1 MKKLYLVELLRFVSS
16 LSVLI
21 YHYKIFFFEFNGY
34 LEINLNNELY
44 LLPFNFILNLFYKYG
59 DYGVQMFWCI
69 SGFIMSYVYLNREKV
84 TTSEFFMNRFSRLYP
99 LHFITLIL
107 VTLIQILSINL
118 TGEYQLFHFNDLYHF
133 FLNLFFI
140 SGWGFHTGFSFNQ
153 PIWSVS
159 MELIAYTL
167 FFISLRYISRF
178 NLKNFNLK
186 IMATLLFLFV
196 FIDKNFMPPNMN
208 DTILN
213 CLSLFILGSIVY
225 YLMKKLKKLFFIILS
240 ILLILISIVG
250 NFKILI
256 FCPAILMLFIFLE
269 DFFQDIINKPLFSVL
284 GNVTY
289 STYLLHT
296 PLTISLILIFKG
308 NKEIYLSSIFFT
320 IYFTA
325 LILLSIFV
333 YYLIEKKLQNK
344 IRSNYIKKQKK
355 IV

>member
-21 YHYKIFFFEFNGY
+21 YHYKIFFFEFNGF
-34 LEINLNNELY
+34 LELNLNNELY
-44 LLPFNFILNLFYKYG
+44 LLPFNFLLNIFYKYG

-69 SGFIMSYVYLNREKV
+69 SGFIMSYVYLNRENL
-84 TTSEFFMNRFSRLYP
+84 TTKEFFLNRFSRLYP

-107 VTLIQILSINL
+107 VLIIQIFSKSQ
-118 TGEYQLFHFNDLYHF
+118 TGEFQLFHFNDVYHF

-140 SGWGFHTGFSFNQ
+140 SGWGFHNGFSFNQ

-159 MELIAYTL
+159 MELIAYSL
-167 FFISLRYISRF
+167 FFISLKF
-178 NLKNFNLK
+178 VQKLNKKNFDLK
-186 IMATLLFLFV
+186 LMAFLLIIFI
-196 FIDKNFMPPNMN
+196 FIDKQFMPPNMN

-225 YLMKKLKKLFFIILS
+225 YLLNSIKNSFFISLS
-240 ILLILISIVG
+240 LFLIAVSIIG

-256 FCPAILMLFIFLE
+256 FCPAILMLFVYLE
-269 DFFQDIINKPLFSVL
+269 KYFQKYINKPFFSIL

-296 PLTISLILIFKG
+296 PLTIILILIFED
-308 NKEIYLSSIFFT
+308 NKEVYLSSTFF
-320 IYFTA
+320 ILYFSF
-325 LILLSIFV
+325 LIISSVLV
-333 YYLIEKKLQNK
+333 YYQIERKLQRK
-344 IRSNYIKKQKK
+344 IRTLYIKQNN
-355 IV
+355 

>member
-1 MKKLYLVELLRFVSS
+1 MKKLYLVELLRFISS

-34 LEINLNNELY
+34 LKLNLNNEIY
-44 LLPFNFILNLFYKYG
+44 LLPFNYIFNLFYKHG

-69 SGFIMSYVYLNREKV
+69 SGFIMSYVYLNREKI
-84 TTSEFFMNRFSRLYP
+84 TTKEFFMNRFSRLYP
-99 LHFITLIL
+99 IHFITLIL
-107 VTLIQILSINL
+107 VTIIQILSMNL
-118 TGEYQLFHFNDLYHF
+118 TGEYQVFHLNDIYHF

-140 SGWGFHTGFSFNQ
+140 SGWGFHNGFSFNQ

-159 MELIAYTL
+159 MELIAYTF
-167 FFISLRYISRF
+167 FFISLKYI
-178 NLKNFNLK
+178 NILKLKNFNLG
-186 IMATLLFLFV
+186 IMALLLFIFIFV
-196 FIDKNFMPPNMN
+196 DKNFMPPNMN

-225 YLMKKLKKLFFIILS
+225 YLMKKLKKSFFILFS
-240 ILLILISIVG
+240 ILLLIISVIG

-256 FCPAILMLFIFLE
+256 FCPAILMIFIYLE
-269 DFFQDIINKPLFSVL
+269 DFFKNFINKPLFLIL

-296 PLTISLILIFKG
+296 PLTIISILVFKG
-308 NKEIYLSSIFFT
+308 NKEIYLNPVFFV
-320 IYFTA
+320 IYF
-325 LILLSIFV
+325 LILISLSIYT

-344 IRSNYIKKQKK
+344 IRSIYIKKIKE
-355 IV
+355 